1 MLNLNTNRPLNL
13 VLFPF
18 QVNDLHREV
27 QNLSRKL
34 GSAAKECEDL
44 NFAGENS
51 QIDLKGK
58 VLYSLDDP
66 NR

>member
-1 MLNLNTNRPLNL
+1 L
-13 VLFPF
+13 VKPGFVFF